1 MWKYLRI
8 LGVLFV
14 KLVDCGMI
22 WSKDRGLFVKV
33 AGISWFRI
41 YFWMEKLDGLGSP
54 IVDHWQ
60 RWSTVNCG

>member
-1 MWKYLRI
+1 MWKYFRI

-33 AGISWFRI
+33 AGIF
-41 YFWMEKLDGLGSP
+41 L
-54 IVDHWQ
+54 V
-60 RWSTVNCG
+60 